1 MASNFQIFSNQ
12 NRDSLHLHM
21 YGDFDGMSA
30 YELINALKKQSSDY
44 FEVFIDTSDLDKIH
58 PFGLDVFKKQINRPT
73 KNKRNL
79 IFIGRHR
86 HRFAA

>member
-1 MASNFQIFSNQ
+1 MASNFQVFSNQ

-30 YELINALKKQSSDY
+30 YELINALKKQSLGY
-44 FEVFIDTSDLDKIH
+44 FEVFIDTSDLNKIH
-58 PFGLDVFKKQINRPT
+58 PFGLDVFQKQISRIP

>member
-1 MASNFQIFSNQ
+1 MASNFHVFSNQ

-21 YGDFDGMSA
+21 YGDFDGTSA
-30 YELINALKKQSSDY
+30 YELINTLIKQGENY
-44 FEVFIDTSDLDKIH
+44 FEVFIDTNDLITVH
-58 PFGLDVFKKQINRPT
+58 PFGIDVFQKKFNLLARNNI
-73 KNKRNL
+73 NL

>member
-1 MASNFQIFSNQ
+1 MASNFQVFSNK

-30 YELINALKKQSSDY
+30 SELIDALKKQSSDY
-44 FEVFIDTSDLDKIH
+44 FEVFIDTSNLDTIH
-58 PFGLDVFKKQINRPT
+58 PFGLDVFQKQINRLT
-73 KNKRNL
+73 QNNRNL
-79 IFIGRHR
+79 IFIGRYR